1 MQDSGEKELLG
12 NPNSAL
18 SFSPPPLFSLVAS
31 SLSWLWPEVAP
42 PPQPPLSLSPSLS
55 PPVSL
60 RPRRGAESYPR
71 ATRCTA
77 HSSKAADPLQWGT
90 ACYGLMNSVFGA
102 GRAVRVPSLYTVGV
116 GSGGIGG
123 AGGSLYLL
131 QAVMTHKADAVWLP
145 RGQSVSLWIS
155 TRKIQT
161 DNVCFVLKGSR
172 QHVRFDVHAPLSTF
186 SSPHQGH
193 SANTWWTAPGFSFPP
208 WIFLSSHII
217 CKLMC
222 GN

>member
-1 MQDSGEKELLG
+1 MSLG
-12 NPNSAL
+12 CRTPGRRNSW
-18 SFSPPPLFSLVAS
+18 VI
-31 SLSWLWPEVAP
+31 
-42 PPQPPLSLSPSLS
+42 QIPLSLSTPPPILPCFASSPFWRLTRGGSPLLSLHPHP

-77 HSSKAADPLQWGT
+77 HSSKAADPLHWGT

-102 GRAVRVPSLYTVGV
+102 GRAVRVTSLYTAGV

-123 AGGSLYLL
+123 AGGGVFTYYEPSWHIKHTQFGY
-131 QAVMTHKADAVWLP
+131 
-145 RGQSVSLWIS
+145 RGASPSRYGFPLGRSRQITS
-155 TRKIQT
+155 
-161 DNVCFVLKGSR
+161 CFVLKGSR
-172 QHVRFDVHAPLSTF
+172 QHARFDNFLL
-186 SSPHQGH
+186 PHQGH

-208 WIFLSSHII
+208 WIFLLPHII